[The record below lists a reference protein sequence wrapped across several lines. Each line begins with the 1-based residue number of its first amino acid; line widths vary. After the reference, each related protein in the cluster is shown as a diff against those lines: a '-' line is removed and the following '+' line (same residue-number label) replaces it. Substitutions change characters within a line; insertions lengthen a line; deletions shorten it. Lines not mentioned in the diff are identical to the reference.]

1 MTANNQQNPA
11 LDSASGINRR
21 SVILSEIAVQC
32 SIGLHDFERKAKQ
45 RVLVDLNVSLDPS
58 EEPSSDNV
66 ADTLDYD
73 LIREGVIAIATD
85 RHHDLQETLA
95 RRILDHIMT
104 MRHVVGVTVTT
115 SKPDVYPDCKS
126 VSYRISA
133 GDTA

>member
-1 MTANNQQNPA
+1 MKQPTRRFFVTAIEA
-11 LDSASGINRR
+11 H
-21 SVILSEIAVQC
+21 C
-32 SIGLHDFERKAKQ
+32 SIGIYEHERQNKQ
-45 RVLVDLNVSLDPS
+45 RVIIDVEVVLDPAL
-58 EEPSSDNV
+58 EPRSD
-66 ADTLDYD
+66 AIMDELDYAMISDGVLD
-73 LIREGVIAIATD
+73 LATA
-85 RHHDLQETLA
+85 RHYDLQETLA